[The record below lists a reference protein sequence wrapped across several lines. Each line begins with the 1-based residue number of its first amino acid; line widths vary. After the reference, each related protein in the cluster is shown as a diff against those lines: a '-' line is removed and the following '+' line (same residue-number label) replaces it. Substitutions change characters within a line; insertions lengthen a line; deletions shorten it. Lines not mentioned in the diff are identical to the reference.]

1 MWRTSLRT
9 PPCFWSSDLRMLA
22 ARDDRGK
29 THRSTELTC
38 PRNTVVVLPSPRR
51 PPLDCRRHSH
61 RPALGQHRNLRRT
74 RRRAASRRRRCLGMF
89 REVRRG
95 GPGPTKHHLLHCRYR
110 DRLLDDH
117 CLSRSDRSGA
127 LRWVLPSLGW
137 ARNSLNRMP
146 FSLRVTQHAADA
158 QGGFQRQLR
167 DPRLD
172 FLHRAGDARPV
183 AVAKRQ

>member
-1 MWRTSLRT
+1 MWRRSLRT
-9 PPCFWSSDLRMLA
+9 LRCFCSSHLRMLA

-29 THRSTELTC
+29 THRSTELAC
-38 PRNTVVVLPSPRR
+38 PRNTVLVPSSRR

-61 RPALGQHRNLRRT
+61 RPASGQHRNLRRT
-74 RRRAASRRRRCLGMF
+74 RRRAASRRRCLVMF

-95 GPGPTKHHLLHCRYR
+95 GPGPTKHHLLHCRYL
-110 DRLLDDH
+110 DRFLDDH
-117 CLSRSDRSGA
+117 CLCRSDRSAGA
-127 LRWVLPSLGW
+127 LRWVRLSLGW

-146 FSLRVTQHAADA
+146 FSLCVMQQAAGA
-158 QGGFQRQLR
+158 QGGVQREPR

-172 FLHRAGDARPV
+172 FLHRASDARPV